1 MRDMT
6 LPEDFIRE
14 TRLLMGEARFDRF
27 IGAFDEEA
35 PVSIRLNPLKMWKVE
50 SGKWK
55 VESGRWKE
63 ESGMWKEERGKW
75 KENTPATDSARES
88 NLFPLSS
95 FHFPQKKV
103 PWCPEGFYLSDR
115 PQFTFDP
122 LFHAG
127 CYYVQEAASMFI
139 THILNWWNVERGKW
153 QENSPATDSAPESNL
168 FPLSTFHFPPISAPI
183 SALDMCAAPGGKS
196 TAMRTVLPEGSV
208 LVSNEP
214 IPTRAQILL
223 ENITKWGWP
232 DCIVTNNYPR
242 DFRKAKVHFD
252 LILCDVPCSG
262 EGMFRKDPATISEWS
277 LQNVEKCWRL
287 QREIVA
293 DAWECLN
300 PGGILIYSTC
310 TFNTKE
316 NEENV
321 RWILDTYDA
330 EPVTIPTDPSWNI
343 TGSLLPGFDVPVY
356 RFIPGITRSE
366 GLFICVLRKAGSPK
380 LEAESWKPE
389 AGSRKVEAGSLKP
402 EGGGWKV
409 EGGGRKLPPQK
420 DHPQKVQPQKI
431 LSQMSGLNVISS
443 PPKLGGARG
452 GLNQRQTNPSFRPPL
467 TPPDSGV
474 ESPRV
479 DLSYQDALK
488 YLRGESLVLPPD
500 TPRGIVTVTYL
511 DVPLGPVKNIG
522 PRANN
527 LYPKPWRIKSTHL
540 PTAPVVIICTL
551 EPCSLATEG
560 TQEL

>member
-1 MRDMT
+1 MT

-14 TRLLMGEARFDRF
+14 TRLLMGDARFDRF

-35 PVSIRLNPLKMWKVE
+35 PTSIRINRRKVDGGNHNSPLGSPLATEGTQEFSILNSQFE
-50 SGKWK
+50 
-55 VESGRWKE
+55 
-63 ESGMWKEERGKW
+63 
-75 KENTPATDSARES
+75 
-88 NLFPLSS
+88 
-95 FHFPQKKV
+95 KV
-103 PWCPEGFYLSDR
+103 PWCPEGFYLSGR

-139 THILNWWNVERGKW
+139 THVLR
-153 QENSPATDSAPESNL
+153 SLSNL
-168 FPLSTFHFPPISAPI
+168 IPHSSFLIPRNV
-183 SALDMCAAPGGKS
+183 LDLCAAPGGKS
-196 TAMRTVLPEGSV
+196 TAMRTVLPEGSI

-242 DFRKAKVHFD
+242 DFRKAKMTFD

-300 PGGILIYSTC
+300 PGGLLIYSTC
-310 TFNTKE
+310 TYNIKE

-330 EPVTIPTDPSWNI
+330 EALTIPTDPSWNI

-366 GLFICVLRKAGSPK
+366 GLFMCVLKKRGEWREVRGKRNDWQQIKGLS
-380 LEAESWKPE
+380 
-389 AGSRKVEAGSLKP
+389 
-402 EGGGWKV
+402 
-409 EGGGRKLPPQK
+409 
-420 DHPQKVQPQKI
+420 I
-431 LSQMSGLNVISS
+431 LS
-443 PPKLGGARG
+443 
-452 GLNQRQTNPSFRPPL
+452 PL
-467 TPPDSGV
+467 TSHL
-474 ESPRV
+474 SPLKI
-479 DLSYQDALK
+479 DLSYPDALR
-488 YLRGESLVLPPD
+488 YLRGEALVLPPD
-500 TPRGIVTVTYL
+500 TPRGIVTVTYRGI
-511 DVPLGPVKNIG
+511 PLGPVKNIG
-522 PRANN
+522 NRANN
-527 LYPKPWRIKSTHL
+527 LYPKPWRIKTTHL
-540 PTAPVVIICTL
+540 PTEPVEIINML
-551 EPCSLATEG
+551 KSE
-560 TQEL
+560 